1 MKTGVYLAIMVTL
14 LLIASC
20 EVAETETGDSAVTEM
35 KSSVVEQERAAEVVK
50 VEPVRE
56 KPVVETVKAE
66 PVKEKPV
73 VKPPEVKP
81 VKEVVSVEPKE
92 PAVEP
97 EAVAEPVEDKM
108 VVTVNGVKFMQ
119 SQVDEKLNKQVEAQM
134 SRMQASG
141 QEVPAEQI
149 AKMRESMKK
158 RFEQRIISMLINEQL
173 IKEKLAA
180 KNIVISDDKVE
191 ERIMEIAERQKV
203 SRDELLAGA
212 ARQGLSEAD
221 AKEQIRQRLGLDK
234 LIEAELGDEA
244 NVTDEDAKKQYD
256 ENTQLFSTPEQVRA
270 SHILAGGR
278 GITDEERPK
287 MKVKI
292 EEVAEKLKA
301 GGDFED
307 LAREHSDCPSSGDG
321 GDLKVFFDKTGLI
334 IGGRGGRM
342 DAKFAEAA
350 FALEI
355 GQVSDI
361 VETPFGYHII
371 KATERK
377 KAKTVSFEEAKEG
390 IKQNLANRKKGE
402 FFKKFQQVLM
412 DEATIEY
419 AEGKEP
425 PARPTRPTAP
435 KAAPARSTRPP
446 KPPKPPVPPKPTEGN
461 K

>member
-1 MKTGVYLAIMVTL
+1 METRVCVAIITAL
-14 LLIASC
+14 LLIAGC

-35 KSSVVEQERAAEVVK
+35 KSSVVEQESAAEVVK
-50 VEPVRE
+50 AEPVRE

-66 PVKEKPV
+66 PVQEKPV
-73 VKPPEVKP
+73 VETPEVEP
-81 VKEVVSVEPKE
+81 VKEVVAVEPKD

-119 SQVDEKLNKQVEAQM
+119 SHVDEKLNKQVEAQM
-134 SRMQASG
+134 SKMQASG
-141 QEVPAEQI
+141 QAVPAEQM

-191 ERIMEIAERQKV
+191 EKIMEIAERQKV

-212 ARQGLSEAD
+212 ARQGVSEAD
-221 AKEQIRQRLGLDK
+221 AQEQIRQRLGLEK

-256 ENTQLFSTPEQVRA
+256 ENTQRFNTPEQVRA
-270 SHILAGGR
+270 SHILIKTEGKDEAGKAVAKAKIDDILKR
-278 GITDEERPK
+278 
-287 MKVKI
+287 VK
-292 EEVAEKLKA
+292 E
-301 GGDFED
+301 GGDFAE
-307 LAREHSDCPSSGDG
+307 LAKEHSECPSSSRG
-321 GDLKVFFDKTGLI
+321 GDLNFFTKEK
-334 IGGRGGRM
+334 M
-342 DAKFAEAA
+342 VPPFSEAA
-350 FALEI
+350 FSMGI
-355 GQVSDI
+355 GDISDV
-361 VETPFGYHII
+361 VETKFGYHII
-371 KATERK
+371 KVTDKQE
-377 KAKTVSFEEAKEG
+377 AKRTSFEEAKAG

-402 FFKKFQQVLM
+402 FFRKFQQVLM

-425 PARPTRPTAP
+425 
-435 KAAPARSTRPP
+435 RSTRPP
-446 KPPKPPVPPKPTEGN
+446 KPPKPPVPPKPMEGN

>member
-35 KSSVVEQERAAEVVK
+35 KSSVVEQESAAEVVK
-50 VEPVRE
+50 VEPVSE

-81 VKEVVSVEPKE
+81 VKEVVSVEPKA

-134 SRMQASG
+134 SKMQASG
-141 QEVPAEQI
+141 QAVPAEQM

-191 ERIMEIAERQKV
+191 EKIMEIAERQKV

-212 ARQGLSEAD
+212 AKQGVSEAD
-221 AKEQIRQRLGLDK
+221 AQEQIRQRLGLDK

-256 ENTQLFSTPEQVRA
+256 ENTQRFSTPEQVRA
-270 SHILAGGR
+270 SHILIKTEGKDEAG
-278 GITDEERPK
+278 K
-287 MKVKI
+287 AAAKAKI
-292 EEVAEKLKA
+292 EDILKQVKEGGGFAE
-301 GGDFED
+301 
-307 LAREHSDCPSSGDG
+307 LAKEHSECPSSSKG
-321 GDLKVFFDKTGLI
+321 GDLNFFSKEK
-334 IGGRGGRM
+334 M
-342 DAKFAEAA
+342 VPPFSEAA
-350 FALEI
+350 FSMGI
-355 GQVSDI
+355 GDISDV
-361 VETPFGYHII
+361 VETKFGYHII
-371 KATERK
+371 KVIDKQE
-377 KAKTVSFEEAKEG
+377 AKRTSFEEAKEG
-390 IKQNLANRKKGE
+390 IKNNLANRKKGE
-402 FFKKFQQVLM
+402 FFRKFQQVLM

-425 PARPTRPTAP
+425 PARPTRPR
-435 KAAPARSTRPP
+435 AAPARPTKPP